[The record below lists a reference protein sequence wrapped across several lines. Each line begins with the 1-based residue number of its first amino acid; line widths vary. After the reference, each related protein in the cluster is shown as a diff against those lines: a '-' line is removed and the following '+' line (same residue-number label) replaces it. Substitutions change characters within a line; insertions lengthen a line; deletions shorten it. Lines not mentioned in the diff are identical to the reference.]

1 MQNVKWQ
8 AVIPAIIIALAL
20 GIFLFKSNDKTADN
34 APKFRPISSEATPSV
49 MEAKK
54 TTKEVDNDN
63 LIQFDPSV
71 MPAKMAEKIA
81 ELFPDQAADAI
92 HWVKQKNGWEAQFE
106 SDGQEMEV
114 EFDESGNWIETEL
127 ENVSKTMIPQHIL
140 KAVQQR
146 FPAAQFKEFEIE
158 YTAEGTFY
166 EIEIIDGGQ
175 EREVYYSAKGEK
187 KSNLNED

>member
-8 AVIPAIIIALAL
+8 AVIPAIIVALAL
-20 GIFLFKSNDKTADN
+20 GFYLLNSSGATNEKS
-34 APKFRPISSEATPSV
+34 PQFRPISSEVTPSV
-49 MEAKK
+49 KPEKV
-54 TTKEVDNDN
+54 VDNDN
-63 LIQFDPSV
+63 LVQFDPSV
-71 MPAKMAEKIA
+71 MPTKMGEKVV

-106 SDGQEMEV
+106 NDGQEMEV
-114 EFDESGNWIETEL
+114 EFDESGNWLETEL
-127 ENVSKTMIPQHIL
+127 ESVSKTMIPQHIM

-146 FPAAQFKEFEIE
+146 FPACQFKEFEIE

-175 EREVYYSAKGEK
+175 EREVYYNAKGEK